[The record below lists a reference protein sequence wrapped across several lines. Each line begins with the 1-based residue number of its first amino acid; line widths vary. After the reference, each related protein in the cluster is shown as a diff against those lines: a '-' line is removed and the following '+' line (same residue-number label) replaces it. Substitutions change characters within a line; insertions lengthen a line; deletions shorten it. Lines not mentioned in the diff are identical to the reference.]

1 VSIGKKSPSLIF
13 ETMEL
18 LIVLAKIF
26 AGLALLIFSISQL
39 SHTLKKISGVR
50 FRKILERTTSNPFK
64 GIFTGASITFLV
76 QSSSVTVLLLLGLV
90 NAGIMNLKQAVFV
103 ILGSGIGTTITAQ
116 IVAFKLKVVFYPF
129 IATGFALKVISKKEH
144 YKNIGDIIF
153 YLGLIFLSMGI
164 MSDGS
169 KPLKEYPFFI
179 DTIRLLGVNPLWGI
193 FLGAVFTAITSS
205 SSATTSLV
213 IAMSMEGVIPLQ
225 SGIAL
230 IIGANIGTCVLELV
244 ATIGT
249 NCAAKRT
256 GLAQFMVNLVGAVIF
271 YPFLGSFTK
280 LIAMTGSEVPR
291 LIANAHTIFNV
302 TVSLFFVPFVGLL
315 VFFLEKVIPDHGR
328 SEIRSSGVLDE
339 KFLAVPS
346 MALYEV
352 EQEVNRMASIAEE
365 MLLNARKAFVNRDN
379 KAYAIVKESEK
390 TIDAIYEGL
399 SVYLGKISTLMLSEK
414 DSKRKLAFA
423 HAITDIE
430 RIADLA
436 ENLAE
441 YSRQKEIV
449 FSGHAMN
456 TIEKVFDNT
465 LLTYSSAVK
474 SLKRNMKSIARDVNL
489 LELKAVDLEL
499 QLRDKYLVRTEG
511 DTLKPRIDALYPSA
525 LLELKRISDHANN
538 VAHYVLKM

>member
-1 VSIGKKSPSLIF
+1 
-13 ETMEL
+13 MEL

-39 SHTLKKISGVR
+39 SNTLKKISGVR
-50 FRKILERTTSNPFK
+50 FRNILERTTNNPFK
-64 GIFTGASITFLV
+64 GILTGASVTFFV

-116 IVAFKLKVVFYPF
+116 IVAFKLKMVFYPF

-144 YKNIGDIIF
+144 YKNIGEIIF

-179 DTIRLLGVNPLWGI
+179 ETIRLLGVNPLWGI

-249 NCAAKRT
+249 NSAAKRT

-302 TVSLFFVPFVGLL
+302 TVSLFFIPFVGLL
-315 VFFLEKVIPDHGR
+315 VFFLEKVISDHGR
-328 SEIRSSGVLDE
+328 SKIRYVGVLDE

-346 MALYEV
+346 IALYEV
-352 EQEVNRMASIAEE
+352 EQEVNRMAAIAEE
-365 MLLNARKAFVNRDN
+365 MLLNARKAFVNRDS
-379 KAYAIVKESEK
+379 KAYAIVKENEK
-390 TIDAIYEGL
+390 AVDAIYEGL
-399 SVYLGKISTLMLSEK
+399 SVYLSKISTLMLSEK
-414 DSKRKLAFA
+414 DSKRKLVFA

-441 YSRQKEIV
+441 YSRQKEVV
-449 FSGHAMN
+449 FSGHAMSAL
-456 TIEKVFDNT
+456 EKVFDNA
-465 LLTYSSAVK
+465 LLTYSSAIK

-489 LELKAVDLEL
+489 LELKAVDLEV
-499 QLRDKYLVRTEG
+499 QLREKYLIRTEG
-511 DTLKPRIDALYPSA
+511 DTLKPRIDALYPSV
-525 LLELKRISDHANN
+525 LLELKRIGDHANN

>member
-1 VSIGKKSPSLIF
+1 MSIGKKSPSLIF

-379 KAYAIVKESEK
+379 TAYAIVKESEK

>member
-1 VSIGKKSPSLIF
+1 
-13 ETMEL
+13 
-18 LIVLAKIF
+18 
-26 AGLALLIFSISQL
+26 
-39 SHTLKKISGVR
+39 
-50 FRKILERTTSNPFK
+50 
-64 GIFTGASITFLV
+64 TFLV

-346 MALYEV
+346 MAPYEV
-352 EQEVNRMASIAEE
+352 EQEVNRMASIVFSLSFTMAYA
-365 MLLNARKAFVNRDN
+365 LLSRFTKAFR
-379 KAYAIVKESEK
+379 
-390 TIDAIYEGL
+390 
-399 SVYLGKISTLMLSEK
+399 
-414 DSKRKLAFA
+414 AFRS
-423 HAITDIE
+423 I
-430 RIADLA
+430 
-436 ENLAE
+436 
-441 YSRQKEIV
+441 
-449 FSGHAMN
+449 
-456 TIEKVFDNT
+456 
-465 LLTYSSAVK
+465 SSA
-474 SLKRNMKSIARDVNL
+474 IEA
-489 LELKAVDLEL
+489 
-499 QLRDKYLVRTEG
+499 
-511 DTLKPRIDALYPSA
+511 
-525 LLELKRISDHANN
+525 
-538 VAHYVLKM
+538 

>member
-1 VSIGKKSPSLIF
+1 
-13 ETMEL
+13 MEL

-26 AGLALLIFSISQL
+26 AGLVLLIFSISQL

>member
-1 VSIGKKSPSLIF
+1 
-13 ETMEL
+13 
-18 LIVLAKIF
+18 
-26 AGLALLIFSISQL
+26 
-39 SHTLKKISGVR
+39 
-50 FRKILERTTSNPFK
+50 
-64 GIFTGASITFLV
+64 
-76 QSSSVTVLLLLGLV
+76 
-90 NAGIMNLKQAVFV
+90 
-103 ILGSGIGTTITAQ
+103 
-116 IVAFKLKVVFYPF
+116 
-129 IATGFALKVISKKEH
+129 
-144 YKNIGDIIF
+144 
-153 YLGLIFLSMGI
+153 
-164 MSDGS
+164 
-169 KPLKEYPFFI
+169 
-179 DTIRLLGVNPLWGI
+179 
-193 FLGAVFTAITSS
+193 
-205 SSATTSLV
+205 
-213 IAMSMEGVIPLQ
+213 
-225 SGIAL
+225 
-230 IIGANIGTCVLELV
+230 
-244 ATIGT
+244 
-249 NCAAKRT
+249 
-256 GLAQFMVNLVGAVIF
+256 
-271 YPFLGSFTK
+271 
-280 LIAMTGSEVPR
+280 
-291 LIANAHTIFNV
+291 
-302 TVSLFFVPFVGLL
+302 
-315 VFFLEKVIPDHGR
+315 EKVIPDHGR

>member
-1 VSIGKKSPSLIF
+1 MSIGKKSPSLIF